1 MNSDV
6 KKSEV
11 SSADERSMKRVILS
25 CVAGS
30 SLEWYDFALY
40 GYFAAILGRLFFPS
54 GDAFQQLIASFGAFA
69 SGLLARPI
77 GAILFGYIGDKFGR
91 KKSLLISIYLMA
103 VPTAAMAL
111 LPTYETLGI
120 WSGVL
125 LTIIRILQ
133 GLALGGGF
141 TGTIVFLY
149 EHSDE
154 HKRGTYSSWAP
165 FSLVFGFVLG
175 SLMATLMAT
184 ILSDADLE
192 SWGWR
197 IPFGIS
203 FVGTFVAKYVQKKL
217 QDPKA
222 FVEMQQKE
230 QPEKEGKSLL
240 HSLFKNHWKA
250 VCLVVWIDI
259 LTACG
264 YFLLSVF
271 FPTYFDEILD
281 FDRDISF
288 RVISVN
294 MIMFSLIILFGG
306 WLSDKIN
313 RRKQMLIASLALA
326 AFAYPLFSL
335 FKSGPMLAMVGHL
348 GLIFLFSIYYGPIPA
363 AICSIF
369 PMKSRLLGVS
379 IAHNFAMAAF
389 GAYAPTVA
397 TYLVKQT
404 GDLAMPAVLFVIS
417 ASVTALGLYVWTE
430 NKTY

>member
-1 MNSDV
+1 MSLFNE
-6 KKSEV
+6 KSEGQ
-11 SSADERSMKRVILS
+11 SMKRVILS
-25 CVAGS
+25 CVAGN

-40 GYFAAILGRLFFPS
+40 GYFAAILGRLFFPA
-54 GDAFQQLIASFGAFA
+54 GDSFQQLIASFGAFA

-77 GAILFGYIGDKFGR
+77 GAVLFGYIGDKWGR

-103 VPTAAMAL
+103 IPTAVMAL
-111 LPTYETLGI
+111 LPTYETIGV

-125 LTIIRILQ
+125 LTLIRILQ

-149 EHSDE
+149 EHSNPD
-154 HKRGTYSSWAP
+154 KRGTYSSWAP

-203 FVGTFVAKYVQKKL
+203 FFGTFVAKYVQNRL
-217 QDPKA
+217 SDPKA
-222 FVEMQQKE
+222 FLEMQKKE
-230 QPEKEGKSLL
+230 QNKEEEPRLKY
-240 HSLFKNHWKA
+240 LFSNHWKA
-250 VCLVVWIDI
+250 LCLVVWIDV

-271 FPTYFDEILD
+271 FPTYFDEILA
-281 FDRDISF
+281 FDRDTSF
-288 RVISVN
+288 RIISLN
-294 MIMFSLIILFGG
+294 MIMFALIILLGG
-306 WLSDKIN
+306 WLSDRFD
-313 RRKQMLIASLALA
+313 RRKQMFIASCALA
-326 AFAYPLFSL
+326 VFAYPLFSL
-335 FKSGPMLAMVGHL
+335 FKVGPAYAMIGHL

-369 PMKSRLLGVS
+369 PMKTRLLGVS
-379 IAHNFAMAAF
+379 IAHNIAMAVF
-389 GAYAPTVA
+389 GAYAPTLA
-397 TYLVKQT
+397 TCMIKWSGNVET
-404 GDLAMPAVLFVIS
+404 PAILFIIS
-417 ASVTALGLYVWTE
+417 AAFTALGLYIWKE
-430 NKTY
+430 GKTY